1 MAQQVAGPRFA
12 GFWIRF
18 VAYIIDVIIIAIL
31 SITIVGGIIY
41 LPLMWWKKGQSV
53 GMMLLNLKIV
63 RAVDGGPIT
72 GSMAFIRFIVFVL
85 ESIGTYIV
93 VGLLGFIWA
102 AFDSRKRAWH
112 DMAAGTV
119 VIHTS

>member
-1 MAQQVAGPRFA
+1 MAQQVGAPNYA

-18 VAYIIDVIIIAIL
+18 VAYIIDMIIVVIL
-31 SITIVGGIIY
+31 SITVIGGLIY

-53 GMMLLNLKIV
+53 GMMLVGVKIV

-72 GSMAFIRFIVFVL
+72 GSMAFIRFIVFIVEGL
-85 ESIGTYIV
+85 ASYILI
-93 VGLLGFIWA
+93 GLLGFIWA

-112 DMAAGTV
+112 DIAAGTV
-119 VIHTS
+119 CIHA